1 MRQEHRKWLWWLA
14 VGVWIAVVL
23 GLSSD
28 RFSAESTSRFLAPL
42 IHWLF
47 PTITAETKQLLLSL
61 ARKGAHVFEYAVLG
75 ALAFQALR
83 ESSSP
88 WRSTVL
94 AIALVIAVAV
104 ADETHQATSPART
117 GSAVDVSIDVA
128 AGAGAVFLLV
138 GVGRRLQV
146 RRLRHEATG

>member
-1 MRQEHRKWLWWLA
+1 MRQEYRKWLWWLA
-14 VGVWIAVVL
+14 VGLWTVVVF
-23 GLSSD
+23 GFSSD

-42 IHWLF
+42 IQWLF
-47 PTITAETKQLLLSL
+47 PAISAETKQLLLSL

-88 WRSTVL
+88 WRSAVL
-94 AIALVIAVAV
+94 AVALVIAVAV
-104 ADETHQATSPART
+104 ADETHQAMSAART

-128 AGAGAVFLLV
+128 AGAGAVLLLL
-138 GVGRRLQV
+138 GVGRRIQV
-146 RRLRHEATG
+146 RRLQREASG